1 MTRSNRMNFRLVQC
15 GIVSEV
21 VFSNMKAHII
31 YLIMEISQTK
41 VFVQF
46 ISGIFSAL
54 FYFQLSNH
62 ISSGLSRVALVP
74 RYLIIIELKKKAI
87 TSLVSRWMF
96 VRYGYFQQ
104 RNNLN
109 CTNRIKESHQWRIQ
123 TWGGGGRGGIP
134 VSKNFFGNVVRFSE
148 AIKLCT
154 KLRACD
160 ACAQNIGNFSIC
172 RLKSFVL

>member
-62 ISSGLSRVALVP
+62 ISSGLSRVTLVP
-74 RYLIIIELKKKAI
+74 RYLIIIELKKKSNHI
-87 TSLVSRWMF
+87 TCF
-96 VRYGYFQQ
+96 
-104 RNNLN
+104 
-109 CTNRIKESHQWRIQ
+109 
-123 TWGGGGRGGIP
+123 
-134 VSKNFFGNVVRFSE
+134 
-148 AIKLCT
+148 
-154 KLRACD
+154 
-160 ACAQNIGNFSIC
+160 
-172 RLKSFVL
+172 

>member
-1 MTRSNRMNFRLVQC
+1 MNCVLLSSNVKIVQY
-15 GIVSEV
+15 GIVREV
-21 VFSNMKAHII
+21 VFSNVKAYII

-41 VFVQF
+41 LFVQF

-74 RYLIIIELKKKAI
+74 SYLIIIELKKKTAI
-87 TSLVSRWMF
+87 TSLVSRWIF

-109 CTNRIKESHQWRIQ
+109 CTKRIKESHQWRNQ
-123 TWGGGGRGGIP
+123 TLREGGRGGGEIP
-134 VSKNFFGNVVRFSE
+134 VSK
-148 AIKLCT
+148 KLF
-154 KLRACD
+154 LAM
-160 ACAQNIGNFSIC
+160 
-172 RLKSFVL
+172 

>member
-1 MTRSNRMNFRLVQC
+1 MNCVLLSSNVKIVQY
-15 GIVSEV
+15 GIVWEV
-21 VFSNMKAHII
+21 VFSNVKAYII

-41 VFVQF
+41 LFVQF

-74 RYLIIIELKKKAI
+74 SYLIIIELKKKTAI
-87 TSLVSRWMF
+87 TSLVSRWIF

-109 CTNRIKESHQWRIQ
+109 CTKRIKESHQWRNQ
-123 TWGGGGRGGIP
+123 TLREGGRGGGEIP
-134 VSKNFFGNVVRFSE
+134 VSKKIFL
-148 AIKLCT
+148 AM
-154 KLRACD
+154 
-160 ACAQNIGNFSIC
+160 
-172 RLKSFVL
+172 

>member
-41 VFVQF
+41 VFAQF
-46 ISGIFSAL
+46 IRGIFSAL

-123 TWGGGGRGGIP
+123 TLGGRGGGGGVP
-134 VSKNFFGNVVRFSE
+134 VSKKFFGNVVRFSE
-148 AIKLCT
+148 PIKLCT
-154 KLRACD
+154 KLRACVMP
-160 ACAQNIGNFSIC
+160 AHRI
-172 RLKSFVL
+172 